1 MRSTRGLAGAERER
15 QIGRQVVV
23 DAEALGVFGDQRH
36 ADVLREPHRHHVARL
51 LDAEAQRRRAVVL
64 AVE

>member
-15 QIGRQVVV
+15 QVGRQIVV

-36 ADVLREPHRHHVARL
+36 AEVLRQPHGHDVARV
-51 LDAEAQRRRAVVL
+51 LDAEAQRRGPVEL
-64 AVE
+64 AGS